1 MKKILTIF
9 YINIKDKII
18 TEKLFISIYI
28 STKSN
33 LKNNLNLQFILIY
46 FYLEN
51 ASIFH
56 VY

>member
-1 MKKILTIF
+1 MIKILTIF

-18 TEKLFISIYI
+18 REKLFISIYI